1 MVPFCFFQGKNN
13 VTTKKNV
20 ELKTVRWV
28 FFMKELF
35 ELYWAFFQ
43 VGILTFGGGYA
54 MLPMLQRVVVNE
66 KKWATEEEIM
76 DYYAIGQ
83 VTPGVI
89 AVNTATFIGYK
100 HKKIPGG
107 IVATLGLVTPSLIII
122 MVLAGII
129 GRFSDLMVVQHAF
142 NGIRIVVCALV
153 AKAIIN
159 ILRKGI
165 KDILTLVICIASFVA
180 VAVFNLSP
188 IPLVVICCFLGIF
201 SKGGEGRSC

>member
-1 MVPFCFFQGKNN
+1 
-13 VTTKKNV
+13 
-20 ELKTVRWV
+20 
-28 FFMKELF
+28 MKELF

-165 KDILTLVICIASFVA
+165 KDVLTLVVCIVSFLA
-180 VAVFNLSP
+180 VAVFKLSP